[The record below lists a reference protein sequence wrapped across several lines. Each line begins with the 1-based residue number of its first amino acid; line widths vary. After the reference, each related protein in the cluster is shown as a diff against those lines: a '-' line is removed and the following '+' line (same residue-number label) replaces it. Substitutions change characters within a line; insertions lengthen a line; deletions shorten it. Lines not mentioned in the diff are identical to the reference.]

1 MCMENTYSSIS
12 LYKALL
18 SLKNEIEAERFLKDI
33 CTPGELRDLNER
45 WLVAQMLSDG
55 ASYRQINELTGISTT
70 TVGRVAR
77 FLNEES
83 YQGYKLILERVKKK
97 ENKKFA
103 NRFRRIKQL
112 IKFKRNR
119 TEVN

>member
-1 MCMENTYSSIS
+1 MDNNYNGVP
-12 LYKALL
+12 LYKAILF
-18 SLKNEIEAERFLKDI
+18 LKNENEAEKFLRDI
-33 CTPGELRDLNER
+33 CTPGEMRDLNER

-77 FLNEES
+77 FLKEED

-97 ENKKFA
+97 QRIKFA
-103 NRFRRIKQL
+103 ERFKRIKQL
-112 IKFKRNR
+112 IHLKRNA
-119 TEVN
+119 